1 MAHLHRSYNFLNATE
16 GESKSI
22 HAQLA
27 TVQIQEY

>member
-1 MAHLHRSYNFLNATE
+1 MAHLHRSHNFMNTTE
-16 GESKSI
+16 GESESI